1 MLEYIEEEHLYLY
14 NGIIIP
20 SVSQLLHE
28 KLFKDKY
35 KGIPEYILKTK
46 AIYGSQIHKAIED
59 LENNIEYHLPS
70 VYQELSIEQYLK
82 LKEKHNIEVLEQEK
96 MVCYKGI
103 YAGRYDMV
111 ANVNNELCLID
122 IKTTAELDLEYLS
135 WQLSLYELADGRK
148 FDKLY
153 ALWLPQ
159 KNIGKLV
166 EIPRKSKKQII
177 DLLKRCELL

>member
-28 KLFKDKY
+28 RLFKDKY
-35 KGIPEYILKTK
+35 INVPKEILNKK
-46 AIYGSQIHKAIED
+46 SIYGQQIHKAIED
-59 LENNIEYHLPS
+59 LENNIEYHLLS
-70 VYQELSIEQYLK
+70 IYQELSIEQYLK
-82 LKEKHNIEVLEQEK
+82 LKEKYNIEVLEQEK
-96 MVCYKGI
+96 IVCYKGI

-111 ANVNNELCLID
+111 ANVNSELSLID

-148 FDKLY
+148 FDKFY
-153 ALWLPQ
+153 ALWLPR
-159 KNIGKLV
+159 KNIGKLI